1 VHVKEGISFNSQGCL
16 KQISTCW
23 KGLFIYF
30 LVDQEST
37 RDQTLSIQKLPT
49 ELLLYPSQF
58 RNCSMHQIKWSI
70 TFHSQGFLVQI
81 TTCWKA
87 LFIYFQVHQESMTE
101 TKRGIQKLPREFRSP
116 LELLSIPLF
125 KQLAATKELGFLFD
139 VSLDFA
145 TSL

>member
-1 VHVKEGISFNSQGCL
+1 M
-16 KQISTCW
+16 QISTCW
-23 KGLFIYF
+23 KALFVYF

-37 RDQTLSIQKLPT
+37 RDQTLSVQKLPS

-70 TFHSQGFLVQI
+70 TFHSQGCLVQI

-87 LFIYFQVHQESMTE
+87 LFVYFLAAEESMGE
-101 TKRGIQKLPREFRSP
+101 TKRHVQKLSRELRSP
-116 LELLSIPLF
+116 PELLSIPLF

-139 VSLDFA
+139 VSLAFA